1 MGAPVLARGTVDDL
15 TLRPVTARSSD
26 LRRPQPASNILAA
39 VVAAN
44 PRFDELK
51 TSGKLP
57 SPSGVALAIIELC
70 RRDGVSIDEIAHAV
84 RADPALSGR
93 LIKFANAAAH
103 GPRRP
108 VVAVPDAVR
117 LVGINMVRQLVLGFS
132 LLGQYSSGPCKAFDY
147 QRFWSRS
154 LAVAIAAS
162 ALCMRVR
169 GAPPDEAFTCGLL
182 SAVGTLA
189 LATIYPSE
197 FAELLA
203 GEQRTAADLI
213 RLEQE
218 RFATDHNELSAALL
232 DDWHLPRLFVQSV
245 FHHEAPDQARLPEG
259 SREFIIC
266 NLFHLAGLL
275 GDFCVAREDDR
286 RPLIADLFLA
296 AAKIGLDQPALS
308 KLSDEVVMQWRD
320 WGKILEVKTQEV
332 PNFDAVI
339 QEKPEP
345 MRALP
350 SPAAGDAKPAQPLTV
365 LVVEDERATLLLVE
379 HLLKGLGHKV
389 YTAPDGRAG
398 LALAMSVRPQII
410 ISDWIMPGLDGVSFC
425 KALRQT
431 EEGQQMYF
439 IILSALEQDD
449 QLVEAFESGVDDYL
463 TKPFTPRVL
472 AARLRAGMRVIKLQ
486 EDAKR
491 DSENLRRFAAELAVA
506 NRRLQQAALTD
517 PLTGLPNRR
526 YGMERLEQEWAA
538 TARNQRPLSCM
549 VVDVDQF
556 KLVNDTFGHDSG
568 DVVLRQVAA
577 VLRKEARAE
586 DVVCRLGGE
595 EFLIISPDT
604 PLAAALML
612 AERLRAAVARGRAAN
627 GAISHN
633 TTVSV
638 GVAQREPAMMRV
650 DELIKAADTALYD
663 AKRAGRNRVA
673 PGPANPSG
681 KAGVG

>member
-1 MGAPVLARGTVDDL
+1 
-15 TLRPVTARSSD
+15 VTANS
-26 LRRPQPASNILAA
+26 
-39 VVAAN
+39 
-44 PRFDELK
+44 RFDELK

-70 RRDGVSIDEIAHAV
+70 RKDGVSIDEIAHAV

-93 LIKFANAAAH
+93 LIKFANAAVH

-117 LVGINMVRQLVLGFS
+117 LVGINTVRQLVLGFS

-154 LAVAIAAS
+154 LAAAIAAS
-162 ALCMRVR
+162 GLCMRVR

-189 LATIYPSE
+189 LATIYPTE
-197 FAELLA
+197 FAELLDA
-203 GEQRTAADLI
+203 NQRRSASDLV

-218 RFATDHNELSAALL
+218 RFATDHNELTAALL

-245 FHHEAPDQARLPEG
+245 FHHEAPEQARLPEG

-266 NLFHLAGLL
+266 HLLHLSGLL
-275 GDFCVAREDDR
+275 GEFCVARDDDR
-286 RPLIADLFLA
+286 RRLIPELFLA

-308 KLSDEVVMQWRD
+308 KLSDEVVAQWRD
-320 WGKILEVKTQEV
+320 WGKILEVKTQDV
-332 PNFDAVI
+332 PNFDVVM

-345 MRALP
+345 MRTLP
-350 SPAAGDAKPAQPLTV
+350 QAVGPDAKPAQPPLTI

-389 YTAPDGRAG
+389 HTAPDGRAG

-556 KLVNDTFGHDSG
+556 KQVNDTFGHDSG

-577 VLRKEARAE
+577 LLRKEARAE

-604 PLAAALML
+604 PVSAALTL
-612 AERLRAAVARGRAAN
+612 AERLRNAVARGRTAN
-627 GAISHN
+627 GTISHN

-638 GVAQREPAMMRV
+638 GVSQREPAMMRV
-650 DELIKAADTALYD
+650 DELIKAADNALYE

-673 PGPANPSG
+673 AAPAHPSG